1 VCSNLNWLCVGGIS
15 EWLRIV
21 EYIYIY
27 THTYILILG
36 IGCARKNMSKGKKEG
51 EWAAHWI
58 QHYYDKLKEKQQ
70 IAERELAAALTV
82 EDAAKAA
89 KQAASAAS
97 EPESSNYRDS
107 MSISESADTQNQTA
121 EAKEPEVKV
130 VCSRVGC
137 KKKTTAE
144 CCNRFVSGA
153 VTCW

>member
-1 VCSNLNWLCVGGIS
+1 LAVKEKI
-15 EWLRIV
+15 
-21 EYIYIY
+21 
-27 THTYILILG
+27 
-36 IGCARKNMSKGKKEG
+36 MSKGKKEG

-121 EAKEPEVKV
+121 
-130 VCSRVGC
+130 
-137 KKKTTAE
+137 
-144 CCNRFVSGA
+144 
-153 VTCW
+153 